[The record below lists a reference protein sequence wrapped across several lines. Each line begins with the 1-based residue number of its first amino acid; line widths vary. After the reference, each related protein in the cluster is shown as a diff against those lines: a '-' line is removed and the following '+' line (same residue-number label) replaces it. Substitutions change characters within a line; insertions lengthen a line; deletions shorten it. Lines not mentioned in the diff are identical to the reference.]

1 MEPST
6 ATSTGK
12 RLFAYATLVA
22 IATGIVWFIWH
33 HPWDVVF
40 IVLLAPLSCFPYAI
54 GLFPGVWR
62 RSAEPLPAAEIDLE
76 RRRRVWGVLSELY
89 LDTELDDRDNARI
102 AAVLVDSGY
111 GAGQLEEI
119 LYRELHPVLHTN
131 LLSVAGEWAGFD
143 LDWLQEQIL
152 RRPSRRSSFS
162 IIPGKWMVR
171 GSWGAVEAQLRKTES
186 SW

>member
-6 ATSTGK
+6 ATPTGR

-22 IATGIVWFIWH
+22 IAAGIVWFGWH
-33 HPWDVVF
+33 RPWDALVM
-40 IVLLAPLSCFPYAI
+40 ILLAPLSCLPLTL

-62 RSAEPLPAAEIDLE
+62 RSAEALPPAQLDLE
-76 RRRRVWGVLSELY
+76 RRRRVWDVLSELY

-111 GAGQLEEI
+111 SAGQLEEI

-131 LLSVAGEWAGFD
+131 LMSVAGEWAGFD
-143 LDWLQEQIL
+143 LEWLEGQIL
-152 RRPSRRSSFS
+152 RSSPRRFSFA
-162 IIPGKWMVR
+162 IIPGKWMVCGGWR
-171 GSWGAVEAQLRKTES
+171 AIEAELPRTRR
-186 SW
+186 